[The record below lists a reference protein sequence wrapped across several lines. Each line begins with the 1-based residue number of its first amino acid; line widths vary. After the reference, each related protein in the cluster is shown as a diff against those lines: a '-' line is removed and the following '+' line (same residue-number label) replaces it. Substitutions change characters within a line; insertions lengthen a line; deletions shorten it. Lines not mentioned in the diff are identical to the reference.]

1 MAADPAD
8 HVARLRAAWA
18 RERPDI
24 DTEGMAIL
32 GRARRIVLA
41 SRGPIEAVFTRFDLD
56 AGEFDVLASLRRSGT
71 PYRLRPTEL
80 FQLLMISSGGLTDRL
95 SRLERRGLIAR
106 IPSEEDRR
114 SLIVELTEAGRALVE
129 SAFEADMAV
138 ERGLLDGLSAA
149 ERQDL
154 AALLTKLALSVEAK
168 AKR

>member
-1 MAADPAD
+1 MASDPTD

-56 AGEFDVLASLRRSGT
+56 AGEFDVLASLRRAGA

-95 SRLERRGLIAR
+95 SRLERRRLIAR

-114 SLIVELTEAGRALVE
+114 SLIVELTEAGRVLVE
-129 SAFEADMAV
+129 AAFEADMAV
-138 ERGLLDGLSAA
+138 ERGLLDGLSAV
-149 ERQDL
+149 ERRDL

-168 AKR
+168 AKP

>member
-1 MAADPAD
+1 MAADSAD

-41 SRGPIEAVFTRFDLD
+41 SRAPIEAVFTRFDLD
-56 AGEFDVLASLRRSGT
+56 AGEFDVLASLRRSGA
-71 PYRLRPTEL
+71 PFRLRPTEL
-80 FQLLMISSGGLTDRL
+80 FQVLMISSGGLTDRL

-106 IPSEEDRR
+106 IPCEEDRR
-114 SLIVELTEAGRALVE
+114 SLIVELTETGRVLVE
-129 SAFEADMAV
+129 AAFEADMAV
-138 ERGLLDGLSAA
+138 ERGLLDGLSAT
-149 ERQDL
+149 ERRDL
-154 AALLTKLALSVEAK
+154 AALLTKLAASIEAK